1 MQKAAILLL
10 PFSRQVKMRFG
21 VIAKYIGFSQLLVSA
36 FMLVSAAVSAYSG
49 YDEGFGALICS
60 SMLTGIFGLFP
71 SIFVRR
77 TGALSKDESYY
88 VVTGS
93 WLFCILTGMLPYL
106 MYLEGDFSL
115 TDALFESVSGFTTTG
130 ASILRDIEAL
140 PQGLLFWR
148 MSTAWIGGI
157 GIIALFSL
165 LIPASTGNDRAL
177 SGVEMSQIARGTT
190 NMKSQ
195 SFARMT
201 VLTYVVLTAAA
212 IACLK
217 LAGMRWFDAVT
228 QAMSA
233 CSTCGF
239 STRNLSIAS
248 FDSPVIEAILIVFM
262 FLSSLRFVLLCLA
275 YTRSGLKALTSS
287 EVTRTF
293 LFMAVGGTV
302 IVMGGLVSD
311 GNHGGILH
319 CLRESAFQVVSIFT
333 TTGFATAD
341 TNTWPTVCMSALVA
355 GSLVC
360 GCSGSTSGGIKVDR
374 AIVGA
379 KSLWRRVVKLHSPHA
394 VKLVRVDGRTI
405 ADGAAEEALIFTI
418 CYFLL
423 IAAGAILNSMAGMQ
437 IVESWTAAVASI
449 GNVGPGLG
457 SIGSMGNYA
466 DIPALSKYVSMAL
479 MLIGRLEIF
488 PVLYV
493 LSCRRRG

>member
-1 MQKAAILLL
+1 
-10 PFSRQVKMRFG
+10 MRFG
-21 VIAKYIGFSQLLVSA
+21 VIAKYIGASQLLVSA
-36 FMLVSAAVSAYSG
+36 FMLASAAVSAYNG
-49 YDEGFGALICS
+49 YDEAFGSLLCS
-60 SMLTGIFGLFP
+60 GMVTGLFGSFP

-77 TGALSKDESYY
+77 TGQISKDEGYY
-88 VVTGS
+88 IVIGS
-93 WLFCILTGMLPYL
+93 WLFCILTGMIPYL

-165 LIPASTGNDRAL
+165 LVPATSGNDRTL
-177 SGVEMSQIARGTT
+177 SGVEMSQIARVATD
-190 NMKSQ
+190 MRSQ

-201 VLTYVVLTAAA
+201 VMTYVALTSAA
-212 IACLK
+212 IVCLK
-217 LAGMRWFDAVT
+217 LAGVRWFDAVT

-239 STRNLSIAS
+239 STKNLSIAS
-248 FDSPVIEAILIVFM
+248 FDSPLIEAILIFFM
-262 FLSSLRFVLLCLA
+262 FLSSLRFVLLGMACSK
-275 YTRSGLKALTSS
+275 RGLKALTSS

-293 LFMAVGGTV
+293 FFMIVVGIAMMTW
-302 IVMGGLVSD
+302 GLVADRGEGSFL
-311 GNHGGILH
+311 IS
-319 CLRESAFQVVSIFT
+319 LRESAFQVVSIFT

-341 TNTWPTVCMSALVA
+341 TNTWPAMCMSVLVA
-355 GSLVC
+355 GSMFC

-374 AIVGA
+374 AIIGA
-379 KSLWRRVVKLHSPHA
+379 KSLWRRITEIHSPNA
-394 VKLVRVDGRTI
+394 VRMIRVDGRTV
-405 ADGAAEEALIFTI
+405 AESTAVEVLIFII
-418 CYFLL
+418 CYLLL
-423 IAAGAILNSMAGMQ
+423 IVAGAILCSIAGMPLL
-437 IVESWTAAVASI
+437 EAWTASVASI

-466 DIPALSKYVSMAL
+466 DIPAMAKYVSMAL

-493 LSCRRRG
+493 LSRRGRW

>member
-1 MQKAAILLL
+1 
-10 PFSRQVKMRFG
+10 MRFG

-36 FMLVSAAVSAYSG
+36 FMLVSAAVSAYDG
-49 YDEGFGALICS
+49 FDEGFGALLCS
-60 SMLTGIFGLFP
+60 GFITGLFGLFP

-77 TGALSKDESYY
+77 AGKLSKDEGYY
-88 VVTGS
+88 IVTGS
-93 WLFCILTGMLPYL
+93 WIFSILTGMIPYL

-165 LIPASTGNDRAL
+165 LLPSSYGNDRTL
-177 SGVEMSQIARGTT
+177 SGVEMSQIARGSTD
-190 NMKSQ
+190 MKPQ

-201 VLTYVVLTAAA
+201 VLTYVILTVAA
-212 IACLK
+212 ILSLK
-217 LAGMRWFDAVT
+217 LAGLRWFDAVT

-239 STRNLSIAS
+239 STKNQSIAS
-248 FDSPVIEAILIVFM
+248 FDSPVVEFILIVFM
-262 FLSSLRFVLLCLA
+262 FLSSLRFVLLCMA
-275 YTRSGLKALTSS
+275 YTKGGLKALTSS

-293 LFMAVGGTV
+293 FFMLAGGIV
-302 IVMGGLVSD
+302 LVMGGLVAD
-311 GNHGGILH
+311 GSHGTVLH
-319 CLRESAFQVVSIFT
+319 SLRESAFQVVSIFT

-341 TNTWPTVCMSALVA
+341 TNTWPTLCMSVLVA
-355 GSLVC
+355 GSIVC

-374 AIVGA
+374 AIVGM
-379 KSLWRRVVKLHSPHA
+379 KCLWRRIAELKSPNS

-405 ADGAAEEALIFTI
+405 SESASVEALIFMI
-418 CYFLL
+418 CYLLL
-423 IAAGAILNSMAGMQ
+423 IGTGAILNSMSGMDL
-437 IVESWTAAVASI
+437 VESWTAAVASI

-466 DIPALSKYVSMAL
+466 DIPVMAKYVSMAL

-493 LSCRRRG
+493 LSRRGWK